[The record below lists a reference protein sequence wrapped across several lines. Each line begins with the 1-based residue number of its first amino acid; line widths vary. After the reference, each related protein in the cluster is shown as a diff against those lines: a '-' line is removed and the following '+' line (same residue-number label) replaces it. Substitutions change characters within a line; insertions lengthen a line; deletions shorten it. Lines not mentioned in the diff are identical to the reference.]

1 MAGGINKIGAAE
13 SNKVLNLGHLVWW
26 WGKETALDQHLY
38 NLYNSISP
46 PSQSLS
52 NLIEKKLHFV
62 MCLIALLLC
71 SFLYP
76 IANIY

>member
-1 MAGGINKIGAAE
+1 M
-13 SNKVLNLGHLVWW
+13 W

-52 NLIEKKLHFV
+52 NLIEKKTSLCHV
-62 MCLIALLLC
+62 PHSIVALLIPLPN
-71 SFLYP
+71 SKYLLNTY
-76 IANIY
+76 